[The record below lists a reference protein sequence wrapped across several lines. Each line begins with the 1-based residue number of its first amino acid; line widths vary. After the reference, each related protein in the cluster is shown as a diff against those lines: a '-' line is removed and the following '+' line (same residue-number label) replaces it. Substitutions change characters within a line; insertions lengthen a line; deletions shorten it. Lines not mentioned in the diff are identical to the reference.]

1 MINIAVNDERL
12 GKSHWSVPGPDGKYG
27 FGGSCFPK
35 DTAALIFEMKKKGVN
50 SYIIKSVVERNINED
65 RKEKDWEK
73 LIGRAISEKS

>member
-1 MINIAVNDERL
+1 
-12 GKSHWSVPGPDGKYG
+12 
-27 FGGSCFPK
+27 
-35 DTAALIFEMKKKGVN
+35 MKKKGVN